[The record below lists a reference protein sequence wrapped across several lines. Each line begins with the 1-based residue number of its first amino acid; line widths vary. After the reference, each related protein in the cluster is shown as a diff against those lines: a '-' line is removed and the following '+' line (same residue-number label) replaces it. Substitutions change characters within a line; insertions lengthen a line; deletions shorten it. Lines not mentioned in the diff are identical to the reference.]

1 MTDNE
6 VVFAK
11 HYRHFVI
18 FLCGNSLTYLD
29 FQKVTKSE
37 REAAQNLFST
47 EAGWATAEQI
57 RKAEAL
63 LAEVAPVRVGRNLKK
78 MMEGEDAEMADEEA
92 KANAQSNKLSVQLS
106 ARDRALYAHAIGEA
120 EEPEE
125 IERYQRLL
133 DDASK
138 PPADLEEAF
147 GAIVDAK
154 KLG

>member
-78 MMEGEDAEMADEEA
+78 MMEGEVSCFRFSVYVGRRRGLRLGGHAYIHNNCSR
-92 KANAQSNKLSVQLS
+92 KAS
-106 ARDRALYAHAIGEA
+106 
-120 EEPEE
+120 P
-125 IERYQRLL
+125 
-133 DDASK
+133 
-138 PPADLEEAF
+138 
-147 GAIVDAK
+147 
-154 KLG
+154 

>member
-1 MTDNE
+1 VLTDND

-11 HYRHFVI
+11 HYRHFVV
-18 FLCGNSLTYLD
+18 FLCGNSLKYLD
-29 FQKVTKSE
+29 FQQVTKSE

-47 EAGWATAEQI
+47 EPEWATAAQI
-57 RKAEAL
+57 EKATAL

-78 MMEGEDAEMADEEA
+78 MMEGEDVEMADEE
-92 KANAQSNKLSVQLS
+92 ANAQSNKLSVQLS
-106 ARDRALYAHAIGEA
+106 ARDRALYALAIAEA

-125 IERYQRLL
+125 IERYQKLL
-133 DDASK
+133 DEASK
-138 PPADLEEAF
+138 PPADIEEKF

>member
-1 MTDNE
+1 
-6 VVFAK
+6 
-11 HYRHFVI
+11 
-18 FLCGNSLTYLD
+18 
-29 FQKVTKSE
+29 
-37 REAAQNLFST
+37 
-47 EAGWATAEQI
+47 
-57 RKAEAL
+57 
-63 LAEVAPVRVGRNLKK
+63 
-78 MMEGEDAEMADEEA
+78 MADEEA